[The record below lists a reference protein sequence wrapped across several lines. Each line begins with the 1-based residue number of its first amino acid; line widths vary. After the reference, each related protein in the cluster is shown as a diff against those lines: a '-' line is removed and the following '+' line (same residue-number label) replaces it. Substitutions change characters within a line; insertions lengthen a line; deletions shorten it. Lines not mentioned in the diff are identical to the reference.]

1 MFIHPSSY
9 MYPQPFY
16 CPCYFPYRE
25 ANQSTMTIPFV
36 PYHSSALSYSTALRP
51 YPQVDP
57 TLFNQSAI
65 AMQMLMKDASLL
77 LNKLA
82 ESKEFD
88 SKIMAAAQQ
97 SNMKEVEKLIKS
109 TGIKSK
115 VETSFNP
122 DGISLK
128 LSSKV
133 GSTECCHL
141 TILLR
146 WM

>member
-1 MFIHPSSY
+1 MFISPY
-9 MYPQPFY
+9 PYVYPQEFSW
-16 CPCYFPYRE
+16 PCCFPHSGSIHPQVALPSPAYRL
-25 ANQSTMTIPFV
+25 
-36 PYHSSALSYSTALRP
+36 PYTSLAVGLRP
-51 YPQVDP
+51 YQDVDA
-57 TLFNQSAI
+57 TLFHQSAI
-65 AMQMLMKDASLL
+65 AMQALMKDASIL

-97 SNMKEVEKLIKS
+97 SNTTEVEQLIKS

-115 VETSFNP
+115 VHTSFNP
-122 DGISLK
+122 DGITLK

-133 GSTECCHL
+133 GNTECCHL
-141 TILLR
+141 TIAMR

>member
-1 MFIHPSSY
+1 MMTVPDV
-9 MYPQPFY
+9 
-16 CPCYFPYRE
+16 PYR
-25 ANQSTMTIPFV
+25 
-36 PYHSSALSYSTALRP
+36 SSNLSYPAPLRQ

-65 AMQMLMKDASLL
+65 AMQTLMKDASIL

-82 ESKEFD
+82 ESKDFD

-97 SNMKEVEKLIKS
+97 SNKTEVEKLIKS

-115 VETSFNP
+115 VDTSFTP
-122 DGISLK
+122 DGITLK

-141 TILLR
+141 TIALR